1 MENEM
6 KEFTKLAEND
16 FITAKGMI
24 MIALTVEIIVQ
35 TFALIIQPTDWW
47 IWQLLG
53 FITATNLG
61 ALILGI
67 VAQRSAERI
76 SETYRTIFTPDFYFT
91 VKAITDFRKII
102 EEEAEKDGKN
112 MTEEFGDLAPKLY
125 GVARKWL
132 DVRYAQDFQIPPD
145 LEDLGISIE
154 ENLEDITDDELFNT
168 TS

>member
-1 MENEM
+1 M
-6 KEFTKLAEND
+6 KEFTNLAEND

-102 EEEAEKDGKN
+102 EDEAEKDGKN

-145 LEDLGISIE
+145 LEDLGISIK

>member
-102 EEEAEKDGKN
+102 EDAIY
-112 MTEEFGDLAPKLY
+112 Y
-125 GVARKWL
+125 GLDALIQKSVKQRKT
-132 DVRYAQDFQIPPD
+132 V
-145 LEDLGISIE
+145 
-154 ENLEDITDDELFNT
+154 N
-168 TS
+168 

>member
-1 MENEM
+1 M

-154 ENLEDITDDELFNT
+154 ENLENITDDELFNT

>member
-1 MENEM
+1 M

-76 SETYRTIFTPDFYFT
+76 SDTYRTIFTPDFYYT

-102 EEEAEKDGKN
+102 EQEAEKDGKN
-112 MTEEFGDLAPKLY
+112 MTEEFSDLAPKIY

-132 DVRYAQDFQIPPD
+132 DVRYAQDFKIPPD
-145 LEDLGISIE
+145 LEDLGISINE
-154 ENLEDITDDELFNT
+154 ENLENISDDELFNA